1 MQVVIG
7 LVGLV
12 VLLSIAVLFSTDRKA
27 INLRTIGGAFILQAT
42 VPAVVLLT
50 PWGASVL
57 SSVSSGV
64 QAVIDSANS
73 GISFLFGPLV
83 SDKMFELFAGNGFVF
98 ALKVLPV
105 IIFFASLMSVL
116 YHLKIM
122 QVVIK
127 VFGGGLQK
135 MLGTSRTESMSAAA
149 NIFVG
154 QTEAPLVVKP
164 YIKTMTSSE
173 LFAVMAGGL
182 ASVAGAVLAGYA
194 SMGVSLDY
202 LIAASFMAAPG
213 GLLMAKILV
222 PETQKPNEKLERSI
236 EEEQDEEEKA
246 ANVLDAAAIGASS
259 GLSLALTMTSSELF
273 AVMAGGLASVAG
285 AVLAGYASMGVSLD
299 YLIAASFMAAPGGLL
314 MAKILVPETQKPNE
328 KLERS
333 IEEEQ
338 DEEEKAANVLDA
350 AAIGA
355 SSGLSLALNVGAMLL
370 AFIALI
376 SLANMMV
383 GGIASMFGHEDIT
396 IQLLLG
402 YLFSPI
408 AFILGIPWSE
418 ATQAG
423 SLLGQKLVINEFVA
437 YVDFVANK
445 EAFSAHSQA
454 IISVA
459 LCGFANLSSVAILL
473 GGLGVLAPSR
483 RKEIARFG
491 LKAVLAGTLSNFMSA
506 TLVGIFM
513 SFSGGAI

>member
-1 MQVVIG
+1 
-7 LVGLV
+7 
-12 VLLSIAVLFSTDRKA
+12 LLIQTTIPA
-27 INLRTIGGAFILQAT
+27 I
-42 VPAVVLLT
+42 VLLT
-50 PWGASVL
+50 PWGASAL
-57 SSVSSGV
+57 KSVTNGV

-73 GISFLFGPLV
+73 GISFLFGPIV
-83 SDKMFELFAGNGFVF
+83 SDKMFQLFDGNGFIF

-122 QVVIK
+122 QIVIK

-173 LFAVMAGGL
+173 LFAIMAGGL

-194 SMGVSLDY
+194 SMGVSLNY

-222 PETQKPNEKLERSI
+222 PETETPDETLEKKI
-236 EEEQDEEEKA
+236 EDEQDDEEQA

-259 GLSLALTMTSSELF
+259 GL
-273 AVMAGGLASVAG
+273 
-285 AVLAGYASMGVSLD
+285 
-299 YLIAASFMAAPGGLL
+299 
-314 MAKILVPETQKPNE
+314 Q
-328 KLERS
+328 
-333 IEEEQ
+333 
-338 DEEEKAANVLDA
+338 
-350 AAIGA
+350 
-355 SSGLSLALNVGAMLL
+355 LALNVGAMLL

-376 SLANMMV
+376 SLLNMII
-383 GGIASMFGHEDIT
+383 GGIGGIFGYGEIT
-396 IQLLLG
+396 MQMMLG
-402 YLFSPI
+402 YLFAPI
-408 AFILGIPWSE
+408 AYILGIPWTE
-418 ATQAG
+418 AIQAG

-437 YVDFVANK
+437 YVDFIANK

-459 LCGFANLSSVAILL
+459 LCGFANLSSIAILL

-513 SFSGGAI
+513 TLSGQAI